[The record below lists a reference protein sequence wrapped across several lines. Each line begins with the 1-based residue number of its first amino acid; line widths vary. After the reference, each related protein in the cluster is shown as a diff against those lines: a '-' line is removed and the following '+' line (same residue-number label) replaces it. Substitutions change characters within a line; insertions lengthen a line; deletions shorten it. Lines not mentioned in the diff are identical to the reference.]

1 MIQLRHLPW
10 LLLLV
15 TVATSAMARDKEY
28 FSVKLG
34 ALQHEDPVYEPAV
47 NIGLSIGGSL
57 LQGRYASLGL
67 QLELNTSV
75 VEGDTTTVR
84 KEWEMDNHALYTTLH
99 LGRNQY
105 LKLRAGYID
114 WQVRYDTEAERNG
127 NGLTWGIGYG
137 YPMDNGH
144 TLELEYTLLSDDED
158 YNISYISLGYYF

>member
-1 MIQLRHLPW
+1 YLW

-15 TVATSAMARDKEY
+15 AVTTSATARDKDH

-34 ALQHEDPVYEPAV
+34 TLQHEDPAYDPAM
-47 NIGLSIGGSL
+47 NLGLTIGGSL
-57 LQGRYASLGL
+57 LRGQYADLGL
-67 QLELNTSV
+67 QLEINTSV
-75 VEGDTTTVR
+75 IEGDTSTIR

-99 LGRNQY
+99 LGQRHY
-105 LKLRAGYID
+105 LKLKAGYID

-137 YPMDNGH
+137 YPLDNGH
-144 TLELEYTLLSDDED
+144 TLELEYTLLSDNED